1 VPHHLPPPPNG
12 PSAHPVDIGDRTE
25 AIIVAELVRRGYRV
39 LRPLSANQRYDLVL
53 DLGDRFLRVQCKTG
67 RLRNGAIVFS
77 MRSCRSDTKRTY
89 VRSYSC
95 EEADVFL
102 VHCPET
108 DRIYAVAVGDSGV
121 LNTASLRVD
130 APANNQLKGIRWA
143 VDHELPA

>member
-1 VPHHLPPPPNG
+1 
-12 PSAHPVDIGDRTE
+12 
-25 AIIVAELVRRGYRV
+25 V

-67 RLRNGAIVFS
+67 RLRNGAVVFS
-77 MRSCRSDTKRTY
+77 VRSCRSDTKRTY
-89 VRSYSC
+89 VRSYSR

-102 VHCPET
+102 VHCPDT

-121 LNTASLRVD
+121 LTEASLRVE

-143 VDHELPA
+143 ADHELPA

>member
-1 VPHHLPPPPNG
+1 MR
-12 PSAHPVDIGDRTE
+12 DRTE
-25 AIIVAELVRRGYRV
+25 AIVIAALVRRGYRV

-67 RLRNGAIVFS
+67 RLRNGAVRFS
-77 MRSCRSDTKRTY
+77 TRSCRSDTRRTY

-95 EEADVFL
+95 DEADVFL

-108 DRIYAVAVGDSGV
+108 ERIYAVAVGDSGV
-121 LNTASLRVD
+121 LTGVSLRVD